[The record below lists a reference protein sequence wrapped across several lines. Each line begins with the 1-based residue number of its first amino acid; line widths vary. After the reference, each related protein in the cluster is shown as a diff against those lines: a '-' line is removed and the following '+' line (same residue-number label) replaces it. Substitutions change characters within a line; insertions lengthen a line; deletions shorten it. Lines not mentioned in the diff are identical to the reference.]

1 VGLYSATTIN
11 PEILETV
18 LLSLLP
24 TKLNLCIAGFLTS
37 HTTYYILKS
46 DFLVIRLPCM
56 RKDGIAGYLVADESR
71 QAEAAVSIGFEKTHI
86 EG

>member
-1 VGLYSATTIN
+1 
-11 PEILETV
+11 
-18 LLSLLP
+18 
-24 TKLNLCIAGFLTS
+24 
-37 HTTYYILKS
+37 
-46 DFLVIRLPCM
+46 M